1 MDPVASGHRSSLIRA
16 ASRLQESL
24 ADLLRTVQEIN
35 RARAERSGVSASQS
49 QALLLLL
56 KEGPLTVGHLGKGL
70 CLDKSTAS
78 RLAKGLLK
86 KELIRKR
93 SPASDERK
101 VILQITERGL
111 RVTRRL
117 QNELSEDY
125 LELLLRLEPET
136 RETLPTALGELGLEL
151 RQQMGRR

>member
-1 MDPVASGHRSSLIRA
+1 MDPAASGHRSSLIRA

-24 ADLLRTVQEIN
+24 ADLVRIVQEIN
-35 RARAERSGVSASQS
+35 RERAERSGVSASQS

-56 KEGPLTVGHLGKGL
+56 KEGPLTVGHLGEGL
-70 CLDKSTAS
+70 CLEKSTAS

-86 KELIRKR
+86 KDLIRKR

-101 VILQITERGL
+101 VILQITERGI

-117 QNELSEDY
+117 LNEISEDY
-125 LELLLRLEPET
+125 LDLLLRLDPQT
-136 RETLPTALGELGLEL
+136 RETLPTALIELGREL
-151 RQQMGRR
+151 RDQLARR